1 MIIHKKIHGLGPFIS
16 AAKNLHFNNN
26 VIMPSYS
33 RHFEGFSST
42 PGVLVRSAEG
52 LDVAVFSQ
60 QMLSSLFLGNGYGW
74 AIVTG
79 LVF

>member
-1 MIIHKKIHGLGPFIS
+1 MIHRKIRGLRPFIS
-16 AAKNLHFNNN
+16 AGKNLHFNNN
-26 VIMPSYS
+26 AIMPSYS
-33 RHFEGFSST
+33 QHFKGFSST

-74 AIVTG
+74 AIVTE
-79 LVF
+79 LLF

>member
-1 MIIHKKIHGLGPFIS
+1 
-16 AAKNLHFNNN
+16 
-26 VIMPSYS
+26 MPSYS
-33 RHFEGFSST
+33 QHFEGFSST

-79 LVF
+79 LVI